1 MFFAV
6 ILFAVPASYTIYR
19 FFLIKNITNKNEKK
33 IYIKDNYDPLL
44 LF

>member
-19 FFLIKNITNKNEKK
+19 FFLIKNITNKKEKIK
-33 IYIKDNYDPLL
+33 YIKR
-44 LF
+44 